1 MNHATYAT
9 YLVPRSDDARERL
22 AFSDVVDDDVCF
34 LCLLELE
41 DDDNNFLDDKR
52 FFFFLRF
59 GALTR
64 AACDDVDASTSLS
77 PSPLEELLSS
87 TRARLPDNWL
97 LEVLVFV
104 AAFSALESLL

>member
-9 YLVPRSDDARERL
+9 HLVLRSDDARERL
-22 AFSDVVDDDVCF
+22 VFSDVVDDDVCF

-59 GALTR
+59 GALMR

-77 PSPLEELLSS
+77 PSPLDELLSS
-87 TRARLPDNWL
+87 TRARLPDSWP

-104 AAFSALESLL
+104 AAFSALTSLL

>member
-22 AFSDVVDDDVCF
+22 AFSDDDDDDFCF
-34 LCLLELE
+34 LCLLELD
-41 DDDNNFLDDKR
+41 DDDNFFNDR
-52 FFFFLRF
+52 FFFLRF
-59 GALTR
+59 GALMR

-104 AAFSALESLL
+104 AAFSALKSLL